1 MMASALKLACASL
14 AILGPFV
21 AGTMFQAA
29 LTQNSAALILLVGIC
44 TGLGGLGGYCAFE
57 VAEEARHQRYRTGKV
72 G

>member
-21 AGTMFQAA
+21 AGTMFQGA
-29 LTQNSAALILLVGIC
+29 LTQESAALILFAGIC

-57 VAEEARHQRYRTGKV
+57 VAEAARYQRALGGKA
-72 G
+72 